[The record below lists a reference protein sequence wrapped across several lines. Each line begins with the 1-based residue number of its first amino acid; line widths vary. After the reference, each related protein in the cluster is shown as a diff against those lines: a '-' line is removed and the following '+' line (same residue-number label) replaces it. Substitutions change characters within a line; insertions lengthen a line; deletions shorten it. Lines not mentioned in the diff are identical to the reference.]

1 MEGTMKI
8 SRALTLFSAVFLLA
22 MFGGPSVFAQTGTLT
37 IGCPIEFD
45 PPSQDTVIDIPIYAT
60 NDVDL
65 GGFSLG
71 FHYNSDLVEIDSVN
85 AWGSVIPTTIPIP
98 GFPPILNVVAYP
110 ADNLFLVGWYDSDF
124 QHPIIPQTDGYWFTL
139 KMSVKAGIGSSCI
152 DLDSSFVPPAGDF
165 IFSPSTGGQIT
176 PDFVNCDG
184 QTINIGGGCSG
195 PQEVPPVAECQA
207 VTVAA
212 DGNCQ
217 ADASIDNGSYDPEG
231 QDITLT
237 QEPPGPYP
245 LGETTVMLIVT
256 DTDLLAD
263 TCEATVTVEDQTPP
277 ALTCPEDITVAND
290 AGVCGAAVDFEAT
303 ASDNC
308 STPIVTYS
316 TDPGSVFPVGM
327 TAVMAIATDDAGNAD
342 TCSFNVTV
350 NDTEAP
356 VVVCPDDIFLDNDPG
371 VCGATATFE
380 ATASD
385 NCAVDA
391 LTYSQDSGTFF
402 DAGSTMVEVIAA
414 DAAGNADTC
423 DFYVVV
429 SDVEAPN
436 ANCPDDIVVGNDTD
450 ECGAVVNFD
459 LAPTDNCEGV
469 TAVADPASGSM
480 FPLGMTAVTVI
491 ATDAS
496 GNADTCG
503 FNVTV
508 EDTEPPM
515 AMCNGDTTILVE
527 AGTNEVV
534 VEYSSGVFDNCEGA
548 TVSCNPPSGSI
559 FQLGVTE
566 VTCIAVDAA
575 GNEDTCAFNVNVTQQ
590 LNPDFAVSVTPDT
603 LYATAG
609 IATPLSYT
617 VDVTSIDGFVDPVT
631 LSHSSLP
638 PEVTLD
644 FSVNPVTPTGSSEL
658 SGTTGVGTPA
668 GTYILIVS
676 GLVAPPKI
684 AASHADTVFLKVEAC
699 SDTPV
704 VGLSDDYFEF
714 TVTEG
719 EEADSLLEYITN
731 EAACGTLDWVAF
743 ADMGWI
749 ELVPDNGSVQAGE
762 TPGDLMVIYP
772 HTAGLSVGDHQAN
785 ITVSPVSKAV
795 SSGITVL
802 VHVEAAPESQ
812 DTVYVANETGYP
824 GQKVAVD
831 ITFKNDEMLA
841 GMSIGLMW
849 TSSDLYLD
857 SVSYV
862 GSRVADI
869 SGKVTTIDNANQRVG
884 LGVLVVPPAMQV
896 PVGSG
901 LWGTLFFSVDPSA
914 TPGVVIIDTTFIEPG
929 VELVFND
936 SMATT
941 IYPQFVPGSVTI
953 EEAAPLAG
961 FVRDEYGDPIGGAG
975 VELYD
980 IMPSPGGPIATT
992 VSNPDGSFLFDLTY
1006 LSGKHHDLNTATF
1019 APDFYVRAYKDGYYP
1034 GVTETPFPNSDV
1046 LVTLKANGGIVTP
1059 TPEWVSL
1066 YCDMS
1071 YFDDMPLP
1079 LGTVI
1084 EAYDPRGNVCGR
1096 WEVSEVGRYG
1106 FMPVYANDPY
1116 SGNDIGLLPGEE
1128 ITLMVNGYNVDPL
1141 GGPLFWGEN
1150 GDRYEAC
1157 FDGHSIIEVCIPL
1170 HMGWNL
1176 ISWNVDTEVDD
1187 IETLAASVMDNV
1199 DVILSFESV
1208 GLTYDPLLPEFSTLH
1223 YMDHFHGAWFRMNAP
1238 DTLCVEG
1245 LYVDP
1250 STPIA
1255 LEQNW
1260 NLVSYLP
1267 NEVMTVEDALNSI
1280 WSYIV
1285 VVLGFDG
1292 GGLVYDMAHPE
1303 LSTLHDMAPTF
1314 GYWIKMTQ
1322 SADLIYPGD
1331 VIFLNSAPADAT
1343 LTKNS
1348 QIPEVATSNTWIN
1361 LYGSGVTVDN
1371 KPLAVGSIIQAY
1383 TDNDVLVGEFA
1394 VKEQGKFGF
1403 MPVYGLDNYA
1413 TDAAGAGSGETI
1425 HLTVNGIEAE
1435 ETVNWTANG
1444 DRVKVN
1450 HFSLNAT
1457 SANGDNGLPRDY
1469 TLSQNYPNP
1478 FNPETQIDYYLPNA
1492 GMVEVSIYNVLG
1504 TKIKTLVNQYQAAGS
1519 YSVSWYGDTDTG
1531 DKAASGVYF
1540 YKLTSGDFSDTRK
1553 MMLLK

>member
-1 MEGTMKI
+1 MKVLHAI
-8 SRALTLFSAVFLLA
+8 TLFSAVFLLT
-22 MFGGPSVFAQTGTLT
+22 MFGGPSVFAQTTNLT
-37 IGCPIEFD
+37 IECPIEFD
-45 PPSQDTVIDIPIYAT
+45 PPSQDTVIDIPIYAS
-60 NDVDL
+60 NVDTL

-71 FHYNSDLVEIDSVN
+71 FHYNSDMVEIDSVN
-85 AWGSVIPTTIPIP
+85 AWGSVIPTTIPLP
-98 GFPPILNVVAYP
+98 GFPPILSLVAYP
-110 ADNLFLVGWYDSDF
+110 DSNIYLVGWYDSDF
-124 QHPIIPQTDGYWFTL
+124 KHPILPQTDGYWFTL

-152 DLDSSFVPPAGDF
+152 EIDSTFVPPAGDF
-165 IFSPSTGGQIT
+165 IFSPSRGGQIT
-176 PDFVNCDG
+176 PDFINCGG

-195 PQEVPPVAECQA
+195 TQEVPPVAVCQSVA
-207 VTVAA
+207 VAA
-212 DGNCQ
+212 DGDCQ
-217 ADASIDNGSYDPEG
+217 ADASIDDGSYDPEG
-231 QDITLT
+231 QNITLT

-245 LGETTVMLIVT
+245 LGETTVKLIVT
-256 DTDLLAD
+256 DTDMLAD
-263 TCEATVTVEDQTPP
+263 TCETTVTVEDQTPP
-277 ALTCPEDITVAND
+277 ALTCPDDIFMDND
-290 AGVCGAAVDFEAT
+290 AGVCGATVSFEAT
-303 ASDNC
+303 ATDNC
-308 STPIVTYS
+308 STPSITYS
-316 TDPGSVFPVGM
+316 TDPGSMFPVGL

-350 NDTEAP
+350 TDAEAP
-356 VVVCPDDIFLDNDPG
+356 VVTCPENVMLNNDPG
-371 VCGATATFE
+371 QCGAVATFS
-380 ATASD
+380 ASADD
-385 NCAVDA
+385 NCSVDA
-391 LTYSQDSGTFF
+391 ITYDHDSDSFF

-414 DAAGNADTC
+414 DPAGNADTC
-423 DFYVVV
+423 SFYVIVT
-429 SDVEAPN
+429 DTEAPD
-436 ANCPDDIVVGNDTD
+436 ANCPDDITVGNDAG

-459 LAPTDNCEGV
+459 LSPLDNCEGV

-480 FPLGMTAVTVI
+480 FSLGMTAVTVI

-508 EDTEPPM
+508 NDTEPPV
-515 AMCNGDTTILVE
+515 AECHADTTILVE
-527 AGTNEVV
+527 SGVTEKV
-534 VEYSSGVFDNCEGA
+534 VEFSSSVSDNCEGA
-548 TVSCNPPSGSI
+548 TISCNPPSGST
-559 FQLGVTE
+559 FQLGITE

-575 GNEDTCAFNVNVTQQ
+575 ENADTCGFKVNVTQE
-590 LNPDFAVSVTPDT
+590 LNPDFAVSVSPDT
-603 LYATAG
+603 LYAAEG
-609 IATPLSYT
+609 VATPLSYM

-631 LSHSSLP
+631 LSRSSLP

-644 FSVNPVTPTGSSEL
+644 FSVNPVTPTDSSEL
-658 SGTTGVGTPA
+658 SGTTGVNTPA

-676 GLVAPPKI
+676 GLATPVKVGAPH
-684 AASHADTVFLKVEAC
+684 SDTVFLKVEAC
-699 SDTPV
+699 AETPV
-704 VGLSDDYFEF
+704 VGLSDDYFEI

-719 EEADSLLEYITN
+719 QNADSLLEYITN
-731 EAACGTLDWVAF
+731 EAACGTLAWTAF
-743 ADMGWI
+743 ADAGWI
-749 ELVPDNGSVQAGE
+749 ELMPDNGSVQAGD
-762 TPGDLMVIYP
+762 TPGDLMLIYP
-772 HTAGLSVGDHQAN
+772 NTAGLSIGDHTAN
-785 ITVSPVSKAV
+785 ITVSPVTKV
-795 SSGITVL
+795 ISSGITVL
-802 VHVEAAPESQ
+802 VHVEAAPESE
-812 DTVYVANETGYP
+812 DTVYVADETGYP

-831 ITFKNDEMLA
+831 VTFKNDEILA
-841 GMSIGLMW
+841 GMSVGLMW

-862 GSRVADI
+862 GSRVADV
-869 SGKVTTIDNANQRVG
+869 SGIVTNIDNTLQRVG
-884 LGVLVVPPAMQV
+884 MGVLVVPPDVQV

-914 TPGVVIIDTTFIEPG
+914 TPGVVVIDTMFIAPG

-936 SMATT
+936 SVATAF
-941 IYPQFVPGSVTI
+941 YPQFVPGSVTI
-953 EEAAPLAG
+953 DEAAPLAG
-961 FVRDEYGDPIGGAG
+961 FVKDEHGDPIGGAG

-980 IMPSPGGPIATT
+980 MMPTSGGPIATT
-992 VSNPDGSFLFDLTY
+992 VSNPDGSFLFDLTF
-1006 LSGKHHDLNTATF
+1006 LSGKQHLQGTAAF
-1019 APDFYVRAYKDGYYP
+1019 DPDYYVRAFKDCYYP

-1046 LVTLKANGGIVTP
+1046 LVTLKENGGIVTP
-1059 TPEWVSL
+1059 TPEWVNL
-1066 YCDMS
+1066 YCDLS

-1116 SGNDIGLLPGEE
+1116 SGSDAGFLPGEM

-1141 GGPLFWGEN
+1141 SGPLYWGEN

-1176 ISWNVDTEVDD
+1176 ISWNVDTDVDD

-1199 DVILSFESV
+1199 DVILSFESI

-1223 YMDHFHGAWFRMNAP
+1223 YMDHFHGAWFRMNAA

-1245 LYVDP
+1245 MYVDP

-1267 NEVMTVEDALNSI
+1267 NDVLTVEDALNSI
-1280 WSYIV
+1280 WSHIV

-1303 LSTLHDMAPTF
+1303 LSTLNDMAPTF

-1322 SADLIYPGD
+1322 AADLVYPGN
-1331 VIFLNSAPADAT
+1331 VLFLNAAQPDAT
-1343 LTKNS
+1343 FTKNS
-1348 QIPEVATSNTWIN
+1348 QIPEVATSNIWIN
-1361 LYGSGVTVDN
+1361 LYGSDVTVDN
-1371 KPLAVGSIIQAY
+1371 KPLAAGSVIQAY
-1383 TDNDVLVGEFA
+1383 SENDVLVGEF
-1394 VKEQGKFGF
+1394 VVREQGKFGF
-1403 MPVYGLDNYA
+1403 MPVYGLDDYSA
-1413 TDAAGAGSGETI
+1413 DDAGAGTGETI

-1435 ETVNWTANG
+1435 ETINWTTNG
-1444 DRVKVN
+1444 DRVKIN

-1457 SANGDNGLPRDY
+1457 AAGGDNGLPRDY

-1478 FNPETQIDYYLPNA
+1478 FNPETHFDYYLPNA

-1504 TKIKTLVNQYQAAGS
+1504 TKIKTLVSQYQAAGS
-1519 YSVSWYGDTDTG
+1519 YSVTWYGDSDTG
-1531 DKAASGVYF
+1531 EKIASGVYF
-1540 YKLTSGDFSDTRK
+1540 YKLTSGEFSETRK